1 MSKRHPI
8 HDVLKAQP
16 LFREFDDAELA
27 QILEFAEPTLV
38 PAGQHIVRQG
48 DSGSAMFLLAEGA
61 ARAVIHDK
69 EGSDLDMAHFH
80 PGDFFG
86 ELGLVDH
93 EPRSADVIA
102 ITDCMV
108 LIITSGLLRMIAAES
123 PRAAFKLVL
132 AVLELVGKRLRTANR
147 RYVDSL
153 GIVSALASEGSV
165 MKQNAL

>member
-27 QILEFAEPTLV
+27 QLLEVAEPTLI
-38 PAGQHIVRQG
+38 PAGQQILRQG
-48 DSGSAMFLLAEGA
+48 DNGSSMFLLAEGT
-61 ARAVIHDK
+61 ARAVLHDM
-69 EGSDLDMAHFH
+69 EGSSLDMAHFH

-86 ELGLVDH
+86 ELAIVDSG
-93 EPRSADVIA
+93 PRSADVIA
-102 ITDCMV
+102 LTDCMV
-108 LIITSGLLRMIAAES
+108 LIITSSLLRMLGSES

-132 AVLELVGKRLRTANR
+132 AVLELVGKRLRLANR

-165 MKQNAL
+165 MRSMK

>member
-1 MSKRHPI
+1 MPARHPI

-16 LFREFDDAELA
+16 LFREFTDDELA
-27 QILEFAEPTLV
+27 QILEYAEPTLV
-38 PAGQHIVRQG
+38 PAGQEIVRQG
-48 DSGSAMFLLAEGA
+48 DDGSAMFLLAEGT
-61 ARAVIHDK
+61 ARAILHDA
-69 EGSDLDMAHFH
+69 EGSALDVSHFH

-86 ELGLVDH
+86 ELALVDH
-93 EPRSADVIA
+93 EPRSADVVA

-108 LIITSGLLRMIAAES
+108 LIFTGGLLRIIAAES

-153 GIVSALASEGSV
+153 GIVSALAAEGSV
-165 MKQNAL
+165 VK

>member
-8 HDVLKAQP
+8 HNLLKAHP

-27 QILEFAEPTLV
+27 QILEFTEPTLI
-38 PAGQHIVRQG
+38 PSGQHIVRQG
-48 DSGSAMFLLAEGA
+48 DSGSAMFLLADGS
-61 ARAVIHDK
+61 ARAILHDD
-69 EGSDLDMAHFH
+69 EGSALDVSHFH

-86 ELGLVDH
+86 ELALVDS
-93 EPRSADVIA
+93 EPRSADVVA
-102 ITDCMV
+102 ISDCMV
-108 LIITSGLLRMIAAES
+108 LIITNSLLRIIAAES

-165 MKQNAL
+165 MK